1 MVFVPAQAGRIW
13 WVEFVGFARKGLPII
28 VRHRPAVLF
37 VVAAI
42 RCFRMGSVGVLRGMR
57 FTMGFVLFTRR
68 LPPQQQLELDQ
79 VLAQVH
85 HHPPHHLL
93 RLPHRRLLAFLAVR
107 TSLSQTESASVTLIW
122 CNSTETVTLAREILQ

>member
-42 RCFRMGSVGVLRGMR
+42 RCFRMGSVRVLRGMH

-68 LPPQQQLELDQ
+68 LPPQQLQLDQ
-79 VLAQVH
+79 APAH
-85 HHPPHHLL
+85 HLHHHLL
-93 RLPHRRLLAFLAVR
+93 LQVPHRRLLVFLAVR
-107 TSLSQTESASVTLIW
+107 TSLS
-122 CNSTETVTLAREILQ
+122 